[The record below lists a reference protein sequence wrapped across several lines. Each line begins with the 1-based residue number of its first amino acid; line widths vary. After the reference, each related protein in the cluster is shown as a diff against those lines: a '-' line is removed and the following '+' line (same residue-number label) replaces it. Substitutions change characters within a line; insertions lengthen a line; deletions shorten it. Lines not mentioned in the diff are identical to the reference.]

1 MFNKIH
7 FAKQYL
13 RNVTNMDDVNE
24 IMELD
29 PNLEISMR
37 FLSESNLFKNCVY
50 CVDGEISTLPGKP
63 YSEYA
68 LKQLLYIQSFSLT
81 KASKFYF
88 TKRED
93 ADTYALIYTYD
104 GAGYVEYEGKVYHL
118 RSGDGILIDC
128 RKPHLYKTNGHVW
141 EHCVLHF
148 NGQRIQHIYDLF
160 MESNDAS
167 FHETQNSD
175 FHNAL
180 ETLIYT
186 YSSLLPYWE
195 LQISSQLESLLVK
208 IMTNTE
214 RYRETVNTLPE
225 TLKYL
230 VHYME
235 SNYEKPLNIEYLAEF
250 SGFSKF
256 YLSRLFK
263 KYLNTT
269 PNEYLI
275 QLRINEAK
283 RILKASNLPSNKI
296 CKMIGIE
303 DENYFYR
310 LFRKKVGVTPNQY
323 RRT

>member
-1 MFNKIH
+1 
-7 FAKQYL
+7 
-13 RNVTNMDDVNE
+13 MDDIKEAVEYEPNPE
-24 IMELD
+24 IAMK
-29 PNLEISMR
+29 
-37 FLSESNLFKNCVY
+37 FLSESSLVKNCVY
-50 CVDGEISTLPGKP
+50 CVDGEINSTPCKP
-63 YSEYA
+63 NSEYA
-68 LKQLLYIQSFSLT
+68 LKHLLYIQSFSLI

-88 TKRED
+88 TKREG
-93 ADTYALIYTYD
+93 ADTYALIYTCG
-104 GAGYVEYEGKVYHL
+104 GAGYVEYDGNVYHL
-118 RSGDGILIDC
+118 RTGDGILIDC
-128 RKPHLYKTNGHVW
+128 KKTHLYKADEHVW

-148 NGQRIQHIYDLF
+148 NGLRVAHIYELF
-160 MESNDAS
+160 NENNDAS

-180 ETLIYT
+180 KTLIYT

-214 RYRETVNTLPE
+214 RYQETVNTLPE

-230 VHYME
+230 VRYME
-235 SNYEKPLNIEYLAEF
+235 SNFEKPLTIEYLAEF

-263 KYLNTT
+263 KHLNTT

-296 CKMIGIE
+296 CKMVGIE

-323 RRT
+323 RRS